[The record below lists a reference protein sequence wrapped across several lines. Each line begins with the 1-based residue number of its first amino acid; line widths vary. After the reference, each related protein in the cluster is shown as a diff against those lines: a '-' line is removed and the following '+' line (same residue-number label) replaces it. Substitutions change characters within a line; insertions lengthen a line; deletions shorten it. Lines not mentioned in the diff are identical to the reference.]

1 MSSIPPI
8 IIANSSNQMCQLFPL
23 QDVKT
28 LPVLHNSPNTK
39 GLIETS
45 KCAINWCSTFTNKYS
60 ASHSST
66 WKHILKDDVGINIF
80 ESDAHDEYPDCV
92 FIEDT
97 AVVISN
103 DTVVSRI
110 GAKLRQEEVDAVKDT
125 EN

>member
-1 MSSIPPI
+1 MKLQNALSIDAQPSPI
-8 IIANSSNQMCQLFPL
+8 NIQQ
-23 QDVKT
+23 
-28 LPVLHNSPNTK
+28 
-39 GLIETS
+39 
-45 KCAINWCSTFTNKYS
+45 AISQHENYTN
-60 ASHSST
+60 
-66 WKHILKDDVGINIF
+66 ILNDDVGINIF